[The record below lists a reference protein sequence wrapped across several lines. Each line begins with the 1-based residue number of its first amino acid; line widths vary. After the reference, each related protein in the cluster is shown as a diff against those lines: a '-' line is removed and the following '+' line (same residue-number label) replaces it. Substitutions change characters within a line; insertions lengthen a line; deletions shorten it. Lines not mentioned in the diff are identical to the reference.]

1 MHVPS
6 DEFLDTVA
14 VPLGWFYLT
23 AAAMNLWA
31 SVRAWRRGRGGWAGA
46 WLLVA
51 AAFTALGTTALCAR
65 PLGIPEVLKDAI
77 DWAAG
82 PVSVTLGVFALL
94 VAAYLGRRWLAKPGV
109 AMGVLDGVVLVF
121 GLSLVD
127 PDFAS
132 VAAKPDNVA
141 IVGMVFLLGFFTW
154 LGTAQA
160 VENDRRAA
168 AGEPPE
174 EKEYSEKVLV
184 WPDLV
189 YIELIGMILVTVGLM
204 VWSLLLPAPL
214 EPPANPVATPNPA
227 KAPWYFLGLQE
238 LLVFSDAWWVGVVV
252 PCLILFG
259 LAAIPYL
266 DRNPRGS
273 GYYTVAERP
282 FAYKVFQFGFLQLWI
297 LLILVG
303 TFMRGPNWSF
313 FGPYEAR
320 DPHKTADLTNVKLG
334 QWFWEE
340 VCRRGEPQVAPE
352 AGWLKR
358 TGTILYREIAGL
370 VLLGA
375 YFVGLPLLLAR
386 AGLKR
391 QRAELGR
398 WRFLLMVLLLLAM
411 ITLPL
416 KMLLRW
422 SFGLS
427 YIVSIPEW
435 SLNF

>member
-1 MHVPS
+1 MHVYPP
-6 DEFLDTVA
+6 EFLETIA
-14 VPLGWFYLT
+14 LPLGVFYLT
-23 AAAMNLWA
+23 AAAMNLCA
-31 SVRAWRRGRGGWAGA
+31 SLRAWRRGRGGWAGA

-51 AAFTALGTTALCAR
+51 AGFAALGTAAICSR
-65 PLGIPEVLKDAI
+65 PLGMPEVLKDAI

-82 PVSVTLGVFALL
+82 PLSVTLGVFALL
-94 VAAYLGRRWLAKPGV
+94 VAAYFGRRWLVKPGP
-109 AMGVLDGVVLVF
+109 ALGVLDAVVLLF

-132 VAAKPDNVA
+132 VAAEPDNVA

-174 EKEYSEKVLV
+174 EKEYDEKVLV

-189 YIELIGMILVTVGLM
+189 YIELIGMVLVTVGLM
-204 VWSLLLPAPL
+204 VWALLLPAPL
-214 EPPANPVATPNPA
+214 EPPANPVVTPNPA

-273 GYYTVAERP
+273 GYYTIAERP

-334 QWFWEE
+334 QWFWED

-352 AGWLKR
+352 ARWVKR

-375 YFVGLPLLLAR
+375 YFVGLPVLLGR
-386 AGLKR
+386 TWLKR

-422 SFGLS
+422 TFHLS
-427 YIVSIPEW
+427 YVVSIPEW

>member
-1 MHVPS
+1 MNISHA
-6 DEFLDTVA
+6 EFLESLA
-14 VPLGWFYLT
+14 APLGWFFLT
-23 AAAMNLWA
+23 AAAMNLCA
-31 SVRAWRRGRGGWAGA
+31 SVRAWRRGTRWWSVA

-51 AAFTALGTTALCAR
+51 AAFAALGTAALCAR
-65 PLGIPEVLKDAI
+65 PLGMPELFKDAI

-82 PVSVTLGVFALL
+82 PVSVTLGAFALL
-94 VAAYLGRRWLAKPGV
+94 VAAYLGRRWLVKPG
-109 AMGVLDGVVLVF
+109 AALGVLDGVVLLF

-141 IVGMVFLLGFFTW
+141 IVGMVFLLGFFLW

-174 EKEYSEKVLV
+174 EKDYDEKVLV

-189 YIELIGMILVTVGLM
+189 YIELIGMILVTVGLL

-214 EPPANPVATPNPA
+214 EAPANPVATPNPA

-273 GYYTVAERP
+273 GYYTIAERP

-313 FGPYEAR
+313 FGPYEPR
-320 DPHKTADLTNVKLG
+320 DPHKMADLTNVKLG
-334 QWFWEE
+334 QWFWED
-340 VCRRGEPQVAPE
+340 VCRRAEPQPAPG
-352 AGWLKR
+352 AGWAKR
-358 TGTILYREIAGL
+358 TGMILYREIAGL

-375 YFVGLPLLLAR
+375 YFVGLPVLLTR
-386 AGLKR
+386 TGLKR

-411 ITLPL
+411 ITLPI

>member
-1 MHVPS
+1 MHAS
-6 DEFLDTVA
+6 GDEFVEAIAVA
-14 VPLGWFYLT
+14 LGVFYLI
-23 AAAMNLWA
+23 AAAINLCA
-31 SVRAWRRGRGGWAGA
+31 SIRACRSDRRGWAGA
-46 WLLVA
+46 WLLA
-51 AAFTALGTTALCAR
+51 AGAFAALGAAALCAR
-65 PLGIPEVLKDAI
+65 PLGIPEAVKDVI
-77 DWAAG
+77 DWATG
-82 PVSVTLGVFALL
+82 PLSVTLGTFALL
-94 VAAYLGRRWLAKPGV
+94 VAAYLTRRWLVRPGV
-109 AMGVLDGVVLVF
+109 AFGILDGVVLLF

-141 IVGMVFLLGFFTW
+141 IVGMVFLLGFFLW

-160 VENDRRAA
+160 VQNDRRAA

-174 EKEYSEKVLV
+174 EKEYDEKVLV

-189 YIELIGMILVTVGLM
+189 YPELIGMILVTAGLM

-214 EPPANPVATPNPA
+214 EAPANPVVTPNPA

-238 LLVFSDAWWVGVVV
+238 LLAFSDAWWVGVVV

-273 GYYTVAERP
+273 GYYTIAERP

-320 DPHKTADLTNVKLG
+320 DPHKMADLTNVKFG
-334 QWFWEE
+334 QWFWED
-340 VCRRGEPQVAPE
+340 VCRREEPQVAPD
-352 AGWLKR
+352 AGWPKR
-358 TGTILYREIAGL
+358 TATILYREIAGL
-370 VLLGA
+370 VLLSA
-375 YFVGLPLLLAR
+375 YFVGLPVLLAR
-386 AGLKR
+386 TRFKR
-391 QRAELGR
+391 RRAELGR
-398 WRFLLMVLLLLAM
+398 WRFLVMVLLLLAM
-411 ITLPL
+411 ITLPI

-422 SFGLS
+422 TFGLS